1 MDIIGNRTLRDLM
14 AEHVTHHPD
23 KTFLVFEDNKE
34 LRFTLTYREF
44 ADKVYR
50 LATALLEFGVNKED
64 KVTLHLPNCLEFM
77 ISWFALAH
85 IGAVMVPTNILSTED
100 EMEYIL
106 GHSESVLLITEET
119 YLEKFNRIKNKL
131 PLLRDIWLARYEGTD
146 YPDKSFDRIMDQ
158 STGEVPNVSLHSED
172 VASMMYTSG
181 TTSRPKGVLI
191 THANYLYAGEVMSK
205 SIRLT
210 PDDRQFIV
218 LPLFHANAQ
227 YYSSMSALTVG
238 ASIAMTE
245 RFSASRYFKQAKRL
259 GATVGS
265 LFAAPIRMI
274 LRQDYDPADRDHNL
288 RVIWFA
294 QSVTEEQ
301 LATFEEK
308 YNTKL
313 LQLYG
318 MTETIGTPLMN
329 PIDGVRKNMGIGRP
343 VLGYEVKIV
352 DEFGHEVTQ
361 GQVGE
366 LIVKGVPGRTLM
378 KGYFNNPQATAEAL
392 KDGWLYTGDNV
403 RMDEDG
409 YFFFVDR
416 KKDMIKRAGENVA
429 ANEIETVIAQHPAVF
444 DCAVI
449 GIPDAIRD
457 ETIKAYVVL
466 REGHQVSPDEIV
478 SFCQTR
484 LAKFKV
490 PEFVEFV
497 TELPRTSV
505 GKIQKHILRNM
516 HKAGANV
523 HG

>member
-1 MDIIGNRTLRDLM
+1 MDIIGNRTLRDLLT
-14 AEHVTHHPD
+14 EKSSRHPD
-23 KTFLVFEDNKE
+23 KIFLVFEDNKE
-34 LRFTLTYREF
+34 QLFTLTYREF
-44 ADKVYR
+44 SDKVNR
-50 LATALLEFGVNKED
+50 LAAALLEFGVKKGD
-64 KVTLHLPNCLEFM
+64 RVTLHLPNCPEFM
-77 ISWFALAH
+77 ISWFALAS

-100 EMEYIL
+100 EMEYLL
-106 GHSESVLLITEET
+106 GHSESVLLITEEM
-119 YLEKFNRIKNKL
+119 YLNKFENIKKKL
-131 PLLRDIWLARYEGTD
+131 PLRDIWLARYEGAEH
-146 YPDKSFDRIMDQ
+146 PGKSLDRIIEQ
-158 STGEVPNVSLHSED
+158 SQGEPPVVPLHSED
-172 VASMMYTSG
+172 VAAMMYTSG

-210 PDDRQFIV
+210 PEDRQFIV

-274 LRQDYDPADRDHNL
+274 LRQKFDPADRSHNL
-288 RVIWFA
+288 RMIWFA
-294 QSVTEEQ
+294 QTVTEEQ
-301 LATFEEK
+301 LAAFEEN

-329 PIDGVRKNMGIGRP
+329 PLDGVRKNMGIGRP

-352 DEFGHEVTQ
+352 DDCGNEVPQ
-361 GQVGE
+361 GEVGE

-378 KGYFNNPQATAEAL
+378 KGYFNNQQATDEAL

-403 RMDEDG
+403 RMDEEG

-429 ANEIETVIAQHPAVF
+429 ANEIETVIAEHPGVF

-449 GIPDAIRD
+449 GIPDEIRD
-457 ETIKAYVVL
+457 ETIKAYIVL
-466 REGHQVSPDEIV
+466 REGHHVSPEEIR
-478 SFCQTR
+478 SFCQAR

-497 TELPRTSV
+497 AELPRTSV

-516 HKAGANV
+516 HQEGATIQ
-523 HG
+523 

>member
-1 MDIIGNRTLRDLM
+1 MDVIGNRTLRDLLT
-14 AEHVTHHPD
+14 EKVTIHPD

-34 LRFTLTYREF
+34 QRFTLTYREF
-44 ADKVYR
+44 SEKVNR
-50 LATALLEFGVNKED
+50 LAAALLEFGVKKED

-106 GHSESVLLITEET
+106 GHSESILLITEEI
-119 YLEKFNRIKNKL
+119 YLKKFNNIKDKL
-131 PLLRDIWLARYEGTD
+131 PLRDIWLARYEGTE
-146 YPDKSFDRIMDQ
+146 YQDKSLDRIIEQ
-158 STGEVPNVSLHSED
+158 SKGEVPFVPLHSED
-172 VASMMYTSG
+172 VAAMMYTSG

-210 PDDRQFIV
+210 PDDRPFIV

-227 YYSSMSALTVG
+227 YYSTMSALTVG

-274 LRQDYDPADRDHNL
+274 LRQKYDPADRDHNL
-288 RVIWFA
+288 RVVWFA
-294 QSVTEEQ
+294 QTVTEEQ
-301 LATFEEK
+301 LETFEK
-308 YNTKL
+308 NYNTKL

-329 PIDGVRKNMGIGRP
+329 PIDGVRKNMGIGKP
-343 VLGYEVKIV
+343 VLGYEVKVV
-352 DEFGHEVTQ
+352 DDFGNEVPQ
-361 GQVGE
+361 GEVGE

-378 KGYFNNPQATAEAL
+378 KGYFNNQQATEEAL
-392 KDGWLYTGDNV
+392 KEGWLYTGDNV
-403 RMDEDG
+403 RMDEEG

-429 ANEIETVIAQHPAVF
+429 ANEIEKVITQHPGVF

-449 GIPDAIRD
+449 GIPDEIRD
-457 ETIKAYVVL
+457 ESIKAYVVL
-466 REGHQVSPDEIV
+466 REGHQVSPDEII

-490 PEFVEFV
+490 PEYVEFV

-505 GKIQKHILRNM
+505 GKIQKHILRKM
-516 HKAGANV
+516 HQEGAKI